1 MGCERLDREVT
12 MSIPSQITD
21 FLDGKGVP
29 YRCLTHGQEFT
40 APRVAESQHVS
51 GKELAKSVLVVV
63 DDSLVMAVVPA
74 NERLDLEKLA
84 HLVGASSFRLA
95 RESEFE
101 DRFAPCEV
109 GAEPPLG
116 SLYRIPVW
124 LDASFED
131 HDTITFNAGTHTD
144 TIQMRLSDYEGL
156 EHPTVGRLV
165 ELRSR
170 R

>member
-1 MGCERLDREVT
+1 MGTGQLEREVT
-12 MSIPSQITD
+12 MSIPSHIID
-21 FLDGKGVP
+21 FLDAKGVP
-29 YRCLTHGQEFT
+29 YQRLTHGQEFT

-63 DDSLVMAVVPA
+63 DDSLVMAVIPA

-84 HLVGASSFRLA
+84 HLVGAASFRLA

-101 DRFAPCEV
+101 ERFAPCEV

-116 SLYRIPVW
+116 SLYRVPVW

-131 HDTITFNAGTHTD
+131 HPTITFNAGTHTD
-144 TIQMRLSDYEGL
+144 TIQMTLSDYEGL
-156 EHPTVGRLV
+156 EHPTIGRLV
-165 ELRSR
+165 ELRFGR
-170 R
+170 

>member
-1 MGCERLDREVT
+1 
-12 MSIPSQITD
+12 MSIPRHITD
-21 FLDGKGVP
+21 FLDSKGVS
-29 YRCLTHGQEFT
+29 YKRHQHGQEFT
-40 APRVAESQHVS
+40 APRVAASQHVS

-63 DDSLVMAVVPA
+63 DDNLVMAVIPA

-84 HLVGASSFRLA
+84 HLAGASCFRLA

-116 SLYRIPVW
+116 SLYGVPVW

-144 TIQMRLSDYEGL
+144 TIEMRVSDFEGID
-156 EHPTVGRLV
+156 HPTVGRLV
-165 ELRSR
+165 ELPSR
-170 R
+170 IFFRTSPR

>member
-1 MGCERLDREVT
+1 V
-12 MSIPSQITD
+12 SIPPHITD
-21 FLDGKGVP
+21 FLDSKGVS
-29 YRCLTHGQEFT
+29 YERLTHGWEFT

-63 DDSLVMAVVPA
+63 DDSLVMAIIPA

-95 RESEFE
+95 RESEFAE
-101 DRFAPCEV
+101 LFAGCEV

-116 SLYRIPVW
+116 SLYGVPVW

-131 HDTITFNAGTHTD
+131 HPTITFNGGTHTD
-144 TIQMRLSDYEGL
+144 TIQMSVSDFEEL

-165 ELRSR
+165 ELRLGR
-170 R
+170 

>member
-1 MGCERLDREVT
+1 
-12 MSIPSQITD
+12 MSIPPHITD
-21 FLDGKGVP
+21 FLDSKRVS
-29 YRCLTHGQEFT
+29 YRHLTHGQEFT
-40 APRVAESQHVS
+40 APRVAESQQVS
-51 GKELAKSVLVVV
+51 GKELAKSVLVVM
-63 DDSLVMAVVPA
+63 DDSLVMAVIPA

-101 DRFAPCEV
+101 DRFTGCEV

-116 SLYRIPVW
+116 SLYGVAVW

-131 HDTITFNAGTHTD
+131 HPTITFNAGTHTD
-144 TIQMRLSDYEGL
+144 TIQMSVPDYEEL

-165 ELRSR
+165 ELRFR

>member
-1 MGCERLDREVT
+1 
-12 MSIPSQITD
+12 MSIPRHIID
-21 FLDGKGVP
+21 FLDSKGVS
-29 YRCLTHGQEFT
+29 YHRQTHVQEFT

-63 DDSLVMAVVPA
+63 DDSLVMAIIPA

-84 HLVGASSFRLA
+84 HLVGALSFRLA

-101 DRFAPCEV
+101 DRFAGCEV

-116 SLYRIPVW
+116 SLYGVPVW

-131 HDTITFNAGTHTD
+131 HETITFNAGTHTD
-144 TIQMRLSDYEGL
+144 TIQMNVSDFEEL
-156 EHPTVGRLV
+156 EHPVVGRLV
-165 ELRSR
+165 ELRSF
-170 R
+170 

>member
-1 MGCERLDREVT
+1 
-12 MSIPSQITD
+12 MSIPRHITD
-21 FLDGKGVP
+21 FLESKGVS
-29 YRCLTHGQEFT
+29 YRHSTHVQEFT

-51 GKELAKSVLVVV
+51 GKALAKSVLVVV
-63 DDSLVMAVVPA
+63 DDSLVMAVIPA

-101 DRFAPCEV
+101 DRFVDCEV

-116 SLYRIPVW
+116 SLYDVPIW

-131 HDTITFNAGTHTD
+131 RPTITFNAGTHTD
-144 TIQMRLSDYEGL
+144 TIQMSVSDFEEL

-170 R
+170 

>member
-1 MGCERLDREVT
+1 MEREVE
-12 MSIPSQITD
+12 MSIPPHITD
-21 FLDGKGVP
+21 FLNSKRVSF
-29 YRCLTHGQEFT
+29 RHLKHGQEFT

-51 GKELAKSVLVVV
+51 GRELAKSVLVVM
-63 DDSLVMAVVPA
+63 DDSLVMAVIPA

-84 HLVGASSFRLA
+84 HLVGALSFRLA

-101 DRFAPCEV
+101 DRFAGCEV

-116 SLYRIPVW
+116 SLYGVPVW

-131 HDTITFNAGTHTD
+131 HPTITFNAGTHTD
-144 TIQMRLSDYEGL
+144 TIQMSIPDYEEL
-156 EHPTVGRLV
+156 EHPIVGRLV